1 MHSEAVIEM
10 GWKISVMKE
19 KFDAPKQGLLK
30 VVRLIRGSGSAG
42 VQYKQGLT
50 LEPYYIQAYAMSQQR
65 MHEIETEKAMVILV
79 SRHQSCKAGGP
90 H

>member
-1 MHSEAVIEM
+1 M
-10 GWKISVMKE
+10 GWKMFGIKE
-19 KFDAPKQGLLK
+19 RFGASKQELMK
-30 VVRLIRGSGSAG
+30 VVRLIRGSRSAG